1 MGCETCTIRKK
12 HAKNSYRIVCNHTLS
27 KNGIISYQKI
37 DISYPYY
44 LIPTIV
50 THVISYLR
58 QSVSY
63 VQVLIIHTCT
73 CHYILV
79 LFHTKTCHFTPATT
93 CFIRIRNVSYVQV
106 LFHTFENL
114 FHIYRYC
121 FICAHVI
128 SSYHTYI
135 YCFIPT
141 HVISYLRQPV
151 SYVNVLFHTYTRDF
165 R

>member
-1 MGCETCTIRKK
+1 MPAQGDQRSSSPRSKIA
-12 HAKNSYRIVCNHTLS
+12 HARATF
-27 KNGIISYQKI
+27 
-37 DISYPYY
+37 P
-44 LIPTIV
+44 P

-63 VQVLIIHTCT
+63 AQVSIHTCT

-79 LFHTKTCHFTPATT
+79 LYHTKTCHFIRTTT
-93 CFIRIRNVSYVQV
+93 CFCTVSYVYV
-106 LFHTFENL
+106 MFHT
-114 FHIYRYC
+114 YRYYFIRLKTC
-121 FICAHVI
+121 FIPIGITRAHVI
-128 SSYHTYI
+128 SSYHTFI

>member
-1 MGCETCTIRKK
+1 MTF
-12 HAKNSYRIVCNHTLS
+12 HTV
-27 KNGIISYQKI
+27 K
-37 DISYPYY
+37 
-44 LIPTIV
+44 V
-50 THVISYLR
+50 F
-58 QSVSY
+58 
-63 VQVLIIHTCT
+63 IHTVT
-73 CHYILV
+73 CHCILV
-79 LFHTKTCHFTPATT
+79 LFHTKTCHFILATT

-141 HVISYLRQPV
+141 HVISDEICVTNLIVRAFINN
-151 SYVNVLFHTYTRDF
+151 SCNWSSFRMLLCNVLRCSVFIPPHRMAVTGTYIEIGCDSLGCGVTNM
-165 R
+165 